1 VIEFAVNVINQI
13 GIVGAAL
20 LIALEVVVPP
30 IPSEAILL
38 LTGFNVSLERFGF
51 VEALISATIGSLIGA
66 TLLYYLGFLF
76 TEERLEKIVGK
87 YGKYVGLPLRDFKKT
102 MNWFERHGSTLVLFG
117 RMIPIIRSLVSIPA
131 GLVRMHLGKFYF
143 FTTIGALTWNT
154 VWISIGLNLGENWK
168 VGEEFA
174 QYLELVAYAIIGA
187 VALYLLVNMVRFF
200 ISRSKNKPE

>member
-1 VIEFAVNVINQI
+1 MVEFAVDVINQI

-51 VEALISATIGSLIGA
+51 VEALIAATIGSLIGA
-66 TLLYYLGFLF
+66 TLLYFLGFLF
-76 TEERLEKIVGK
+76 TQERLEKIVGK
-87 YGKYVGLPLRDFKKT
+87 YGKYVGLPLKDLKKT
-102 MNWFERHGSTLVLFG
+102 IDWFERFGSALVLFG

-143 FTTIGALTWNT
+143 FTIAGSLIWNA
-154 VWISIGLNLGENWK
+154 VWITIGLNLGENWK
-168 VGEEFA
+168 AGEEFA
-174 QYLELVAYAIIGA
+174 QFLDYLAYALIGF
-187 VALYLLVNMVRFF
+187 VVLYLLLN
-200 ISRSKNKPE
+200 ISKTLMGRSKNKPE

>member
-1 VIEFAVNVINQI
+1 VIEFVVDVINQI
-13 GIVGAAL
+13 GIIGAAL

-51 VEALISATIGSLIGA
+51 FEALIAATVGSLIGA

-76 TEERLEKIVGK
+76 TQERLESIVGK
-87 YGKYVGLPLRDFKKT
+87 YGKYVGLPLKDLRKT
-102 MNWFERHGSTLVLFG
+102 LDWFERYGSALVLFG

-143 FTTIGALTWNT
+143 FTTLGSLTWNAL
-154 VWISIGLNLGENWK
+154 WISIGLSLGENWK
-168 VGEEFA
+168 AGEEFA
-174 QYLELVAYAIIGA
+174 QYLENVAYLLIGA
-187 VALYLLVNMVRFF
+187 VVLYLIFNIVKAFAG
-200 ISRSKNKPE
+200 RSKDKSE